1 MGGTIGSSKFE
12 PRDFCTIHF
21 ADEAVSGMWFCIMLY
36 TKLSLN
42 QVPVKLCDD
51 ISGCAQHL
59 WIVQAYGVGG
69 REGEGRV
76 CATVSDRIFLEEE
89 TKSLF
94 LSSQMNLPELHLFC
108 CLDEIKTIKYA
119 SALKIW
125 NGIYCYKKF
134 KSEFKYR
141 RDWKV
146 QDISP
151 YLCQLWKFYIC
162 PGSINIREQI

>member
-12 PRDFCTIHF
+12 SRDCFICKMNCT
-21 ADEAVSGMWFCIMLY
+21 EVSGMWFCIMLY

-51 ISGCAQHL
+51 LSGCAQHL

-76 CATVSDRIFLEEE
+76 CATVSDRIFLEGEA
-89 TKSLF
+89 KS

-125 NGIYCYKKF
+125 NGIYCYKRF
-134 KSEFKYR
+134 
-141 RDWKV
+141 
-146 QDISP
+146 Q
-151 YLCQLWKFYIC
+151 
-162 PGSINIREQI
+162 